1 MSRMS
6 RRHALGAIAAS
17 SLMIPGLA
25 GAQPSPAW
33 PARNL
38 RLVVPFPAGGA
49 TDVSARLLAEHL
61 QRRLGQPVVVES
73 KPGAAPVIGVETVT
87 KAPADGY
94 TLLVAGVGSYS
105 VLPAMRN
112 DLPFDIGRDLASI
125 SLLSTTP
132 VALVTPSGRP
142 FRRLADF
149 VAAAKA
155 KPGQLRYSTYGPGSA
170 PHLAGEMLAAAAG
183 IEIEAIPF
191 KGASEALLALL
202 RGDIDLG
209 FETYAA
215 SAAHIKADKLRV
227 LAVNSERRSSF
238 LPEAPGLGEL
248 GMGQASIEAF
258 YGLAAPA
265 GTPAPVLARLAK
277 ETAEI
282 LAIPEVK
289 ERMAGLFLEVPATGP
304 QAMVNLI
311 NAETTKFKSVARRL
325 KISTS

>member
-1 MSRMS
+1 MSRIS

-17 SLMIPGLA
+17 SLMLPGLA
-25 GAQPSPAW
+25 HAQAW
-33 PARNL
+33 PARNV

-61 QRRLGQPVVVES
+61 QRRLGQPVIVEN
-73 KPGAAPVIGVETVT
+73 KPGAATVIGVEAVT
-87 KAPADGY
+87 KAAADGY

-112 DLPFDIGRDLASI
+112 DLPFDINRDLTSI
-125 SLLSTTP
+125 SLMSTTP

-149 VAAAKA
+149 IAAAKA

-227 LAVNSERRSSF
+227 LAVNSERRSNF
-238 LPEAPGLGEL
+238 LPDAPGMGEL
-248 GMGQASIEAF
+248 GLAQASIEAF
-258 YGLAAPA
+258 YGLSAPA
-265 GTPAPVLARLAK
+265 GTPAPVIARLAK

-282 LAIPEVK
+282 LALSEVREK
-289 ERMAGLFLEVPATGP
+289 MAALFLEVPATGP
-304 QAMVNLI
+304 QPMVNLI
-311 NAETTKFKSVARRL
+311 NSETTKFKSVARRL
-325 KISTS
+325 KVSTS